1 MLFVG
6 PRDLSHDLG
15 VPGDLTAPAFTEA
28 IERVLAACRRNGKAC
43 GLLVTDGAAAARRLE
58 QGWSFVA
65 TGSDTTLLAT
75 AVSAEL
81 GRARTSPKP
90 Q

>member
-1 MLFVG
+1 M
-6 PRDLSHDLG
+6 
-15 VPGDLTAPAFTEA
+15 VPWPP
-28 IERVLAACRRNGKAC
+28 
-43 GLLVTDGAAAARRLE
+43 LVTDGAAAARRLE

-65 TGSDTTLLAT
+65 IGSDTTLLAT
-75 AVSAEL
+75 AVSPAEL